1 MGDLGTESV
10 KQVKERSRAVLLVYK
25 HINSC
30 EGEIL
35 QEIQA
40 MKLTL
45 VILRTLKPR
54 EAHYNKHITEGLL
67 PSVKIKLLIPE
78 RTDFQRT

>member
-10 KQVKERSRAVLLVYK
+10 KQVKEHSRAVLLVYK
-25 HINSC
+25 YINSC

-35 QEIQA
+35 QEIHA

-45 VILRTLKPR
+45 VILRALKPR

-67 PSVKIKLLIPE
+67 PSVKIKLFIPE
-78 RTDFQRT
+78 RTDF